1 MIKKLNKDYSFMNT
15 TLSINNREY
24 LKTIN
29 KPCVVICLDGSQKE
43 YLDEASKASLTP
55 NLDNII
61 NKGEYLMAH
70 SAIPSFTNPNNIS
83 IVTGQPSSV
92 HGICGNFFYTPSTGE
107 EVMMNDPQYLRA
119 PTIFEKYYESG
130 AKIAVVTAK
139 DKLRTLL
146 GNGLKYHDKR
156 ALCFSA
162 EKSDQATIEINGIE
176 NVNEWLGKPV
186 PEVYSGELSEFV
198 MAAGVKLM
206 KEYKP
211 DIMYLSTTD
220 YIQHKYEPGH
230 TIANKF
236 YSMFDG
242 YIGQLNDM
250 GVMIVI
256 TADHGMKPKSSK
268 DGSPNAIFLQDYLDA
283 AFPKIK
289 TKVILPITDPYVV
302 HHGAL
307 GSFAT
312 IYLDN
317 KNDLEIVINEIKK
330 IKEIEVVLNKEDAC
344 KTYNLT
350 EDRTGD
356 IICMSSEFMTIGSS
370 KNKHDLSGLNEPLR
384 SHGGLH
390 EREVP
395 FIINQKIKKINSEK
409 QLYNYDAFYY
419 AINEIGVNQ

>member
-1 MIKKLNKDYSFMNT
+1 MTN

-24 LKTIN
+24 PSALNQTSI
-29 KPCVVICLDGSQKE
+29 VICLDGSQKE
-43 YLDEASKASLTP
+43 YIDEASKLNLTP
-55 NLDNII
+55 NLDDII
-61 NKGEYLMAH
+61 QKGEYLMAH

-92 HGICGNFFYTPSTGE
+92 HGICGNFFYTPETGK

-119 PTIFEKYYESG
+119 PTIFEKFYQAG
-130 AKIAVVTAK
+130 AKIALVTAK

-146 GNGLKYHDKR
+146 GNGLKFSENR
-156 ALCFSA
+156 TICFSA
-162 EKSDQATIEINGIE
+162 EKSDQATKIENGIE
-176 NVNEWLGKPV
+176 NVNDWLGMPV
-186 PEVYSGELSEFV
+186 PEVYSQDLSEFV

-206 KEYKP
+206 EEFKP

-220 YIQHKYEPGH
+220 YIQHKYAPGH
-230 TIANKF
+230 EVANKF
-236 YSMFDG
+236 YSMFDK
-242 YIGQLNDM
+242 YIGQLDEI
-250 GVMIVI
+250 GATIII
-256 TADHGMKPKSSK
+256 TADHGMKPKSK
-268 DGSPNAIFLQDYLDA
+268 EDGSPNAIFLQDHLDDK
-283 AFPKIK
+283 FNKNK

-312 IYLDN
+312 IYLED
-317 KNDLEIVINEIKK
+317 KNDLEDVMMEIKK
-330 IKEIEVVLNKEDAC
+330 IKDIEVVLNKEEGC
-344 KTYNLT
+344 SQYNLPK
-350 EDRTGD
+350 DRMGD

-370 KNKHDLSGLNEPLR
+370 KDKHNLSGLNEPLR

-395 FIINQKIKKINSEK
+395 FIVNKKMPQIDSSK

-419 AINEIGVNQ
+419 AISGTNS

>member
-1 MIKKLNKDYSFMNT
+1 MTN

-24 LKTIN
+24 PSILNQTSI
-29 KPCVVICLDGSQKE
+29 VICLDGSQKE
-43 YLDEASKASLTP
+43 YIDEASKLNLTP
-55 NLDNII
+55 NLDDII
-61 NKGEYLMAH
+61 QKGEYLMAH

-92 HGICGNFFYTPSTGE
+92 HGICGNFFYTPETGK

-119 PTIFEKYYESG
+119 PTIFEKFYQAG
-130 AKIAVVTAK
+130 AKIALVTAK

-146 GNGLKYHDKR
+146 GNGLKFNEDR
-156 ALCFSA
+156 TICFSA
-162 EKSDQATIEINGIE
+162 EKSDQATKIENGIE
-176 NVNEWLGKPV
+176 NVNDWLGMPV
-186 PEVYSGELSEFV
+186 PEVYSQDLSEFV

-206 KEYKP
+206 EEFKP

-220 YIQHKYEPGH
+220 YIQHKYAPGH
-230 TIANKF
+230 EVANKF
-236 YSMFDG
+236 YSMFDK
-242 YIGQLNDM
+242 YIGQLDEL
-250 GVMIVI
+250 GATIII
-256 TADHGMKPKSSK
+256 TADHGMKPKSK
-268 DGSPNAIFLQDYLDA
+268 EDGSPNAIFLQDHLDDK
-283 AFPKIK
+283 FNKNK

-312 IYLDN
+312 IYLED
-317 KNDLEIVINEIKK
+317 KNDLEDVIMEIKK
-330 IKEIEVVLNKEDAC
+330 IKDIEVVLNKEEGC
-344 KTYNLT
+344 SQYNLPK
-350 EDRTGD
+350 DRMGD

-370 KNKHDLSGLNEPLR
+370 KDKHNLSGLNEPLR

-395 FIINQKIKKINSEK
+395 FIVNKKMPQIDSNK

-419 AINEIGVNQ
+419 AISGTNL

>member
-1 MIKKLNKDYSFMNT
+1 MTSNLN
-15 TLSINNREY
+15 INNREY
-24 LKTIN
+24 PSSIN
-29 KPCVVICLDGSQKE
+29 KTSIVICLDGSQKE
-43 YLDEASKASLTP
+43 YLDEASKANLTP
-55 NLDNII
+55 NLDKII
-61 NKGEYLMAH
+61 KEGEYLMAH

-92 HGICGNFFYTPSTGE
+92 HGICGNFFYTPSTGK

-119 PTIFEKYYESG
+119 PTIFEEFYKKG
-130 AKIAVVTAK
+130 AKIALVTAK

-146 GNGLKYHDKR
+146 GSGLKYDENR

-162 EKSDQATIEINGIE
+162 EKANQATMELNGIN
-176 NVNEWLGKPV
+176 NVNEWLGMPV
-186 PEVYSGELSEFV
+186 PEVYSAELSEFV
-198 MAAGVKLM
+198 MAAGVKLL

-230 TIANKF
+230 DVANKF
-236 YSMFDG
+236 YSMFDR
-242 YIGQLNDM
+242 YIGQLDEM
-250 GVMIVI
+250 GAMLVI
-256 TADHGMKPKSSK
+256 TADHGMKPKFQK
-268 DGSPNAIFLQDYLDA
+268 DGSPNAVFLQDHLDDI
-283 AFPKIK
+283 FSKGS

-312 IYLDN
+312 IYVKD
-317 KNDLEIVINEIKK
+317 KNDVDAVIEEIKT
-330 IKEIEVVLNKEDAC
+330 IKEIEVVLNKKDGC
-344 KTYNLT
+344 QIYNLP

-370 KNKHDLSGLNEPLR
+370 KEKHDLSGLNEPLR

-395 FIINQKIKKINSEK
+395 FIINKKMSQIDLSK

-419 AINEIGVNQ
+419 AIMGAGNK

>member
-1 MIKKLNKDYSFMNT
+1 MTN

-24 LKTIN
+24 PSILNQTSI
-29 KPCVVICLDGSQKE
+29 VICLDGSQKE
-43 YLDEASKASLTP
+43 YIDEASKLNLTP
-55 NLDNII
+55 NLDDII
-61 NKGEYLMAH
+61 QKGEYLMAH

-92 HGICGNFFYTPSTGE
+92 HGICGNFFYTPETGK

-119 PTIFEKYYESG
+119 PTIFEKFYQAG
-130 AKIAVVTAK
+130 AKIALVTAK

-146 GNGLKYHDKR
+146 GNGLKFNEGR
-156 ALCFSA
+156 TICFSA
-162 EKSDQATIEINGIE
+162 EKSDQATKIENGIE
-176 NVNEWLGKPV
+176 NVNDWLGMPV
-186 PEVYSGELSEFV
+186 PEVYSQDLSEFV

-206 KEYKP
+206 EEFKP

-220 YIQHKYEPGH
+220 YIQHKYAPGH
-230 TIANKF
+230 EVANKF
-236 YSMFDG
+236 YSMFDK
-242 YIGQLNDM
+242 YIGQLDAI
-250 GVMIVI
+250 GATIII
-256 TADHGMKPKSSK
+256 TADHGMKPKSK
-268 DGSPNAIFLQDYLDA
+268 EDGSPNAIFLQDHLDDK
-283 AFPKIK
+283 FNKNK

-312 IYLDN
+312 IYLED
-317 KNDLEIVINEIKK
+317 KNDLEDVIMEIKK
-330 IKEIEVVLNKEDAC
+330 IKDIEVVLNKEEGC
-344 KTYNLT
+344 SQYNLPK
-350 EDRTGD
+350 DRMGD

-370 KNKHDLSGLNEPLR
+370 KDKHNLSGLNEPLR

-395 FIINQKIKKINSEK
+395 FIVNKKMPQIDSNK

-419 AINEIGVNQ
+419 AISGTNL

>member
-1 MIKKLNKDYSFMNT
+1 MTN

-24 LKTIN
+24 PSALNQTSI
-29 KPCVVICLDGSQKE
+29 VICLDGSQKE
-43 YLDEASKASLTP
+43 YIDEASKLNLTP

-61 NKGEYLMAH
+61 QKGEYLMAH

-92 HGICGNFFYTPSTGE
+92 HGICGNFFYTPETGK

-119 PTIFEKYYESG
+119 PTIFEKFYQAG
-130 AKIAVVTAK
+130 AKIALVTAK

-146 GNGLKYHDKR
+146 GNGLKFNEGR
-156 ALCFSA
+156 TICFSA
-162 EKSDQATIEINGIE
+162 EKSDQATKIENGIE
-176 NVNEWLGKPV
+176 NVNDWLGMPV
-186 PEVYSGELSEFV
+186 PEVYSQDLSEFV

-206 KEYKP
+206 EEFKP

-220 YIQHKYEPGH
+220 YIQHKYAPGH
-230 TIANKF
+230 EVANKF
-236 YSMFDG
+236 YSMFDK
-242 YIGQLNDM
+242 YIGQLDEL
-250 GVMIVI
+250 GATIII
-256 TADHGMKPKSSK
+256 TADHGMKPKSK
-268 DGSPNAIFLQDYLDA
+268 EDGSPNAIFLQDHLDDK
-283 AFPKIK
+283 FIKNK

-312 IYLDN
+312 IYLED
-317 KNDLEIVINEIKK
+317 KNDLEDVMMEIKK
-330 IKEIEVVLNKEDAC
+330 IKDIEVVLNKEEGC
-344 KTYNLT
+344 SQYNLPK
-350 EDRTGD
+350 DRMGD

-370 KNKHDLSGLNEPLR
+370 KDKHNLSGLNEPLR

-395 FIINQKIKKINSEK
+395 FIVNKKMPQIDSNK

-419 AINEIGVNQ
+419 AISGTNS

>member
-1 MIKKLNKDYSFMNT
+1 MTN

-24 LKTIN
+24 PSILNQTSI
-29 KPCVVICLDGSQKE
+29 VICLDGSQKE
-43 YLDEASKASLTP
+43 YIDEASKLNLTP
-55 NLDNII
+55 NLDDII
-61 NKGEYLMAH
+61 QKGEYLMAH

-92 HGICGNFFYTPSTGE
+92 HGICGNFFYTPETGK

-119 PTIFEKYYESG
+119 PTIFEKFYQAG
-130 AKIAVVTAK
+130 AKIALVTAK

-146 GNGLKYHDKR
+146 GNGLKFNEGR
-156 ALCFSA
+156 TICFSA
-162 EKSDQATIEINGIE
+162 EKSDQATKIENGIE
-176 NVNEWLGKPV
+176 KVNDWLGMPI
-186 PEVYSGELSEFV
+186 PEVYSQDLSEFV

-206 KEYKP
+206 EEFKP

-220 YIQHKYEPGH
+220 YIQHKYAPGH
-230 TIANKF
+230 EVANKF
-236 YSMFDG
+236 YSMFDK
-242 YIGQLNDM
+242 YIGQLDAI
-250 GVMIVI
+250 GATIII
-256 TADHGMKPKSSK
+256 TADHGMKPKSK
-268 DGSPNAIFLQDYLDA
+268 EDGSPNAIFLQDHLDDK
-283 AFPKIK
+283 FNKNK

-312 IYLDN
+312 IYLED
-317 KNDLEIVINEIKK
+317 KNDLEDVIMEIKK
-330 IKEIEVVLNKEDAC
+330 IKDIEVVLNKEEGC
-344 KTYNLT
+344 SQYNLPK
-350 EDRTGD
+350 DRMGD

-370 KNKHDLSGLNEPLR
+370 KDKHNLSGLNEPLR

-395 FIINQKIKKINSEK
+395 FIVNKKMPQIDSNK

-419 AINEIGVNQ
+419 AISGTNS

>member
-1 MIKKLNKDYSFMNT
+1 MTN

-24 LKTIN
+24 PSILNQTSI
-29 KPCVVICLDGSQKE
+29 VICLDGSQKE
-43 YLDEASKASLTP
+43 YIDEASKLNLTP
-55 NLDNII
+55 NLDDII
-61 NKGEYLMAH
+61 QKGEYLMAH

-92 HGICGNFFYTPSTGE
+92 HGICGNFFYTPETGK

-119 PTIFEKYYESG
+119 PTIFEKFYQAG
-130 AKIAVVTAK
+130 AKIALVTAK

-146 GNGLKYHDKR
+146 GNGLKFNEGR
-156 ALCFSA
+156 TICFSA
-162 EKSDQATIEINGIE
+162 EKSDQATKIENGIE
-176 NVNEWLGKPV
+176 NVNDWLGMPV
-186 PEVYSGELSEFV
+186 PEVYSQDLSEFV

-206 KEYKP
+206 EEFKP

-220 YIQHKYEPGH
+220 YIQHKYAPGH
-230 TIANKF
+230 EVANKF
-236 YSMFDG
+236 YSMFDK
-242 YIGQLNDM
+242 YIGQLDEL
-250 GVMIVI
+250 GATIII
-256 TADHGMKPKSSK
+256 TADHGMKPKSK
-268 DGSPNAIFLQDYLDA
+268 EDGSPNAIFLQDHLDDK
-283 AFPKIK
+283 FNKNK

-312 IYLDN
+312 IYLED
-317 KNDLEIVINEIKK
+317 KNDLEDVIMEIKK
-330 IKEIEVVLNKEDAC
+330 IKDIEVVLNKEEGC
-344 KTYNLT
+344 SQYNLPK
-350 EDRTGD
+350 DRMGD

-370 KNKHDLSGLNEPLR
+370 KDKHNLSGLNEPLR

-395 FIINQKIKKINSEK
+395 FIVNKKMPQIDSNK

-419 AINEIGVNQ
+419 AISGTNL

>member
-1 MIKKLNKDYSFMNT
+1 MTN

-24 LKTIN
+24 PSTLNQTSI
-29 KPCVVICLDGSQKE
+29 VICLDGSQKE
-43 YLDEASKASLTP
+43 YIDEASKLNLTP
-55 NLDNII
+55 NLDDII
-61 NKGEYLMAH
+61 QKGEYLMAH

-92 HGICGNFFYTPSTGE
+92 HGICGNFFYTPETGK

-119 PTIFEKYYESG
+119 PTIFEKFYQAG
-130 AKIAVVTAK
+130 AKIALVTAK

-146 GNGLKYHDKR
+146 GNGLKFNEGR
-156 ALCFSA
+156 TICFSA
-162 EKSDQATIEINGIE
+162 EKSDQATKIENGIE
-176 NVNEWLGKPV
+176 NVNDWLGMPV
-186 PEVYSGELSEFV
+186 PEVYSQDLSEFV

-206 KEYKP
+206 EEFKP

-220 YIQHKYEPGH
+220 YIQHKYAPGNEV
-230 TIANKF
+230 ANKF
-236 YSMFDG
+236 YSMFDK
-242 YIGQLNDM
+242 YIGQLDEL
-250 GVMIVI
+250 GATIII
-256 TADHGMKPKSSK
+256 TADHGMKPKSK
-268 DGSPNAIFLQDYLDA
+268 EDGSPNAIFLQDHLDDK
-283 AFPKIK
+283 FNKNK

-312 IYLDN
+312 IYLED
-317 KNDLEIVINEIKK
+317 KNDLEDVMMEIKK
-330 IKEIEVVLNKEDAC
+330 IKDIEVVLNKEEGC
-344 KTYNLT
+344 SQYNLPK
-350 EDRTGD
+350 DRMGD

-370 KNKHDLSGLNEPLR
+370 KDKHNLSGLNEPLR

-395 FIINQKIKKINSEK
+395 FIVNKKMPQIDSNK

-419 AINEIGVNQ
+419 AISGTNS